1 MGPTLKEDC
10 AVLNRRAAQHEV
22 IIVIAM
28 SANETR
34 SPGLIGPLFEEA
46 GLLARFALQS
56 VRAAFRRP
64 FEINEIIQQTYMVGW
79 RSLPLIL
86 TSGMAIGVVLSM
98 HTRAVMERFGAESLI
113 PSALAI
119 ALIGETGPLMTG
131 LLVAGRVGAGIGA
144 ELGGMRVTEQIDALE
159 SMAVDSVHYLAVTRI
174 VACMIALPI
183 LTTVMNFAGLA
194 GGFLAE
200 SAISGISLKLYFHH
214 AFETLDLLEYI
225 LPTLKTVVF
234 GFIIGTVSS
243 YLGYNATGGS
253 KGIGRASTMSVVL
266 SSMLLIFINVL
277 LVRMIFLL
285 FPAGAL

>member
-1 MGPTLKEDC
+1 
-10 AVLNRRAAQHEV
+10 
-22 IIVIAM
+22 M
-28 SANETR
+28 SSSETT
-34 SPGLIGPLFEEA
+34 SPGPIGTLLETT
-46 GLLARFALQS
+46 GLLSRFALQAM
-56 VRAAFRRP
+56 RASIRRP
-64 FEINEIIQQTYMVGW
+64 YEIREIIQQTYMVGW

-86 TSGMAIGVVLSM
+86 TSGAAIGVVLSM

-159 SMAVDSVHYLAVTRI
+159 SLAVDSVHYLAVTRI
-174 VACMIALPI
+174 IACMIALPI

-200 SAISGISLKLYFHH
+200 TAISGISLKLYFHH

-225 LPTLKTVVF
+225 LPTLKTIVF
-234 GFIIGTVSS
+234 GFIIGMVSS
-243 YLGYNATGGS
+243 YLGYTATGGS

-266 SSMLLIFINVL
+266 SSMILIFVNVM
-277 LVRMIFLL
+277 LVRIIFLL
-285 FPAGAL
+285 FPGAAL